1 MKGLQGWAA
10 ALGLWVQRI
19 LGPFLPT
26 FLWLGLFLMVLLS
39 WVVIPFQEYW
49 DNRGGP
55 RRVNPAQLGTGSD
68 FVEVE
73 GRWVQASSPTLEG
86 LDGMG
91 QLTVKLPAGM
101 APVAGQ
107 AVKVQGMLRFSA
119 ESDQRVLVAGELPP
133 RGWLA
138 WSGLVAGLAL
148 AGLLVGTAWKGFLI
162 FESEVEARPEGLP
175 ELPLA
180 LGFWGQAQK
189 AGRWRRGY
197 QETGEWVERSL
208 IRTQAGWELDL
219 TEFDPQRVEGG
230 RVWLG
235 WKRLPALRLHV
246 PQGRKKKTAPV
257 VLTFVEP
264 EQRNRCLKLLLG

>member
-26 FLWLGLFLMVLLS
+26 FLWLGLLLMVLLS
-39 WVVIPFQEYW
+39 WVAIPFQEYW
-49 DNRGGP
+49 ESRGGP
-55 RRVNPAQLGTGSD
+55 RAVTPAQLESGYD

-73 GRWVQASSPTLEG
+73 GRWAPASVPTLQG
-86 LDGMG
+86 LDGVG
-91 QLTVKLPAGM
+91 QLIVKMPAGM
-101 APVAGQ
+101 APIPGQ

-119 ESDQRVLVAGELPP
+119 ESGQRVLVAGELPP
-133 RGWLA
+133 QAWLA
-138 WSGLVAGLAL
+138 WSGLMAGLAL
-148 AGLLVGTAWKGFLI
+148 AALLLATAWRGFLV
-162 FESEVEARPEGLP
+162 FEIDPEARPESPP
-175 ELPLA
+175 ELPLV
-180 LGFWGQAQK
+180 LGFWGLAQK

-197 QETGEWVERSL
+197 QEAAEWVERHL
-208 IRTQAGWELDL
+208 IRTQAGRELDL
-219 TEFDPQRVEGG
+219 TEFDPQKVESG